1 MQSMAA
7 GLTQAET
14 AAIEIVIAV
23 IAVTRIRAIDTVAV
37 QIVEVKVIGIE
48 VPVAREPKAGAVA
61 TVIVL
66 EVLRL
71 LVVAVI
77 V

>member
-7 GLTQAET
+7 GLTQAEI
-14 AAIEIVIAV
+14 AAIETVIAV
-23 IAVTRIRAIDTVAV
+23 LA
-37 QIVEVKVIGIE
+37 VKVIGIE